1 MMLSL
6 CFWILALF
14 VLYVYAGYPIAVTL
28 LASLRP
34 KPGASAAPAAFPSV
48 TVLIP
53 AHNEEKVIGGKLG
66 NTLALDYP
74 SDHFQIIVAADGS
87 DDGTVDIVKTYA
99 DRGVELSYHPT
110 REGRMAA
117 INRALPLAR
126 GDIIVLSNVRC
137 MCYRTALRELV
148 APFRHHLVGI
158 VSGTHRITRDEDASS
173 AAEAT
178 CWKYESF
185 LWKQEA
191 RFGCCTGVSNEILA
205 VRRNLFEQPPDNV
218 VYDGF
223 FMAMQIVRRG
233 YNMDYAPNAFSV
245 ERGPDSMQ
253 EERARRAK
261 QIAGR
266 YQAAALAAETVSWR
280 RPVVAWEVVSH
291 HFLRLFA
298 PFAAIGV
305 FLASLLTVVFPS
317 QTGHGGLLLLAS
329 PFNWIAFAPQV
340 VFYAW
345 ALIGNSFQNR
355 SPSYKALYFPSYL
368 VKNGLSVLIGVCR
381 SLAGKSPSL

>member
-1 MMLSL
+1 MVLSL
-6 CFWILALF
+6 CFWVLAAF
-14 VLYVYAGYPIAVTL
+14 VIYVYMGYPIAVTL

-34 KPGASAAPAAFPSV
+34 KPDASKPATFPSV

-74 SDHFQIIVAADGS
+74 SDRLQIIVAADGS
-87 DDGTVDIVKTYA
+87 NDGTVDIVKTYA
-99 DRGVELSYHPT
+99 DRGVELSYHPA

-126 GDIIVLSNVRC
+126 GDIVVLSNARC

-158 VSGTHRITRDEDASS
+158 VSGTHRITRDEDAAS

-178 CWKYESF
+178 CWRYESL

-218 VYDGF
+218 IYDGF
-223 FMAMQIVRRG
+223 FMAMQIVRQG
-233 YNMDYAPNAFSV
+233 YNIDYAPNAFSV
-245 ERGPDSMQ
+245 ERAADTRQ
-253 EERARRAK
+253 EEKARRAK
-261 QIAGR
+261 RIAGR
-266 YQAAALAAETVSWR
+266 YQSAALAAKTVSWR

-291 HFLRLFA
+291 HFLRLFV
-298 PFAAIGV
+298 PFAMIGA

-329 PFNWIAFAPQV
+329 PLNWIALAPQV

-345 ALIGNSFQNR
+345 ALAGNGLQNR
-355 SPSYKALYFPSYL
+355 APSYKAIYFPSYL
-368 VKNGLSVLIGVCR
+368 VKSGLSVLIGVCR
-381 SLAGKSPSL
+381 SLTRKGPSL